1 MNNKNFEEEI
11 VKYLEGELNP
21 EKSKELEEELISQ
34 KKERLLRVLKDFS
47 SPNPGSIPEPS
58 PFMEARLFSRLK
70 RAKKKKNVLSF
81 LLTPIKI
88 PSLVLVIILIL
99 FLTLTVN
106 LFKRSSTP
114 AEELQEIYQEG
125 YALYDNGEYDVY
137 SVDTDDSFAAAY
149 FDTLTFKNE

>member
-1 MNNKNFEEEI
+1 MKNRNFETAI
-11 VKYLEGELNP
+11 VKYLEGELTP
-21 EKSKELEEELISQ
+21 EESKQLEEELISQ
-34 KKERLLRVLKDFS
+34 KRGNLLKVLKDFS

-70 RAKKKKNVLSF
+70 REKKKKSVLSF
-81 LLTPIKI
+81 LLTPIEV

-106 LFKRSSTP
+106 LFMKSSTP
-114 AEELQEIYQEG
+114 AEELQEIYQDG
-125 YALYDNGEYDVY
+125 YSLYDNGDYDVY

-149 FDTLTFKNE
+149 FDTLTLKNE